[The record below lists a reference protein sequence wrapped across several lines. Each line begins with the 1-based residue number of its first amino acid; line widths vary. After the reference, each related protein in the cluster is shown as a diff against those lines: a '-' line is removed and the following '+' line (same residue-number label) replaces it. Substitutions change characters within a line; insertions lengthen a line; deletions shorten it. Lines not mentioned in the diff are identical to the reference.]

1 MNDLFAISSQGKNA
15 LDVVEDYLYSYTY
28 PASAVTLN
36 VVPIY
41 YLTPNTLIYINDKT
55 TGAVGEYIM
64 QKFSIQLGLAAQM
77 TINAIETA
85 KRIY

>member
-1 MNDLFAISSQGKNA
+1 M
-15 LDVVEDYLYSYTY
+15 DVIEDYLYNYTY
-28 PASAVTLN
+28 PASSVTLN

-41 YLTPNTLIYINDKT
+41 YLTPNTLIYVNDKV

-64 QKFSIQLGLAAQM
+64 QKFSIQLGLNAQM
-77 TINAIETA
+77 SINAVETA